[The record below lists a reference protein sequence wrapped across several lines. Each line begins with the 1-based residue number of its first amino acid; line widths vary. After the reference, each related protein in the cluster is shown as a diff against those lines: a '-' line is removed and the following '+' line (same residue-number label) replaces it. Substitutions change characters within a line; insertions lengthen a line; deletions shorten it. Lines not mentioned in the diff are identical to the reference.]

1 MISNRLRPAGT
12 KRLRLSDTA
21 FGLLMLL
28 PAVLVLCI
36 AVAAPILKGIYVSF
50 CDYGLK
56 NLDHP
61 TWNNFANY
69 MKIFENGEVL
79 KYFGTTVVFVVF
91 VVAIQYV
98 IAIGAALLLNSKIRG
113 RALCRGLLLI
123 PWTIPS
129 VVVAIT
135 FRWIFHP
142 QFGVMNY
149 LLFKLG
155 VIPTVNIPWTQFP
168 KTAMALSIIAVIW
181 RQLPYMTVMIL
192 SGLQSVDVTL
202 MEAAR
207 IDGANEWHVFRNV
220 TMPGIRPVTSTALW
234 IAVMNNFQQFTIIYN
249 MTGGGPGTST
259 TTLGIAVYKA
269 AFQTFDFG
277 KASAMGVVWLVALF
291 VLTFVK
297 NKIQDKQVQD

>member
-1 MISNRLRPAGT
+1 MTSTPT
-12 KRLRLSDTA
+12 KLPDKKKLHLSDNF
-21 FGLLMLL
+21 FGFLLLVPAL
-28 PAVLVLCI
+28 AVLCT

-50 CDYGLK
+50 CEYGLK
-56 NLDHP
+56 NLDNP
-61 TWNNFANY
+61 TWNSFANY
-69 MKIFENGEVL
+69 KAIFKSGEVL
-79 KYFGTTVVFVVF
+79 TYFKTTVIFVAF

-98 IAIGAALLLNSKIRG
+98 IAMGAALLLNSKIKGRG
-113 RALCRGLLLI
+113 LARGLLLI

-149 LLFKLG
+149 ILFKLG
-155 VIPTVNIPWTQFP
+155 ITETVNIPWTQFP
-168 KTAMALSIIAVIW
+168 TSAMALSIIAVIW

-192 SGLQSVDVTL
+192 SGLQSVDTTL

-207 IDGANEWHVFRNV
+207 IDGANEWQVFRNV
-220 TMPGIRPVTSTALW
+220 IMPGIRPVTSTALW

-291 VLTFVK
+291 ILTFIK
-297 NKIQDKQVQD
+297 NKVQDKQAQD

>member
-1 MISNRLRPAGT
+1 MTSMPT
-12 KRLRLSDTA
+12 KPIVKKKFQMNDNL
-21 FGLLMLL
+21 FGLLILL
-28 PAVLVLCI
+28 PAILVLCT

-61 TWNNFANY
+61 TWNS
-69 MKIFENGEVL
+69 FENYIAIFKAGEVL
-79 KYFGTTVVFVVF
+79 EYFGTTIVFVAL
-91 VVAIQYV
+91 VVAVQYV
-98 IAIGAALLLNSKIRG
+98 IAMGAALLLNSRIKG
-113 RALCRGLLLI
+113 RSLARGLLLI

-149 LLFKLG
+149 ILFKLG
-155 VIPTVNIPWTQFP
+155 ITETVNIPWIQFP
-168 KTAMALSIIAVIW
+168 NTAMALSIIAVIW

-192 SGLQSVDVTL
+192 SGLQSVDTTL

-207 IDGANEWHVFRNV
+207 IDGANEWQVFRNV

-291 VLTFVK
+291 VLTLVK
-297 NKIQDKQVQD
+297 NKIQDRQVED